1 MQEEEEKQ
9 AEENVKLEM
18 VCLVN
23 ERLQLII
30 VLLMKKKIVKRWEI

>member
-1 MQEEEEKQ
+1 MQEEKEEEEE
-9 AEENVKLEM
+9 EENVKLEM

-30 VLLMKKKIVKRWEI
+30 VC

>member
-1 MQEEEEKQ
+1 LQRELQEEEEEKQ
-9 AEENVKLEM
+9 EEEEEEENVKLEM

-30 VLLMKKKIVKRWEI
+30 VC

>member
-1 MQEEEEKQ
+1 MQEEEEEEEKQ
-9 AEENVKLEM
+9 EEENVKLEM

-30 VLLMKKKIVKRWEI
+30 VC